1 VRRGTG
7 ATALAAIRA
16 KIADG
21 PIFLPRPGSPSRWPC
36 ATATRRQDRRRRPR
50 LRRRGR
56 SRPEHAVLQASGC
69 IPATGFHRLR
79 PRRPPH
85 DAAGLVLRQVVHAV
99 RTEPS
104 QRDVAGLLA
113 VISAGFSTRGSVAT
127 QRRRWRSTRLLQH
140 ASATSTANAT
150 ACCIAAAAPGHPKG
164 PVSCITAVHGPI
176 SWRRMGDSNPRGL
189 APNTLSNCVF
199 RCSWQ
204 STDVYLR
211 RSAPVGRQRPTAI
224 DGHEH
229 EGTATET
236 ATAEEAAAVRPLR
249 RGRHPAG
256 GRCPAPPRSGAPRQ
270 CGT

>member
-1 VRRGTG
+1 MRRGTG

-164 PVSCITAVHGPI
+164 PVSCITPGHGPVLMAKDGGFEPPRACTQHAFQLRVPVFKRVA
-176 SWRRMGDSNPRGL
+176 RR
-189 APNTLSNCVF
+189 LSV
-199 RCSWQ
+199 Q
-204 STDVYLR
+204 
-211 RSAPVGRQRPTAI
+211 
-224 DGHEH
+224 
-229 EGTATET
+229 
-236 ATAEEAAAVRPLR
+236 ATAGGSTTNDRDR
-249 RGRHPAG
+249 RRRTRGNCNRNCNRGR
-256 GRCPAPPRSGAPRQ
+256 GRCDAPAQAW
-270 CGT
+270 